1 MLIHG
6 RLEHSDWLIQ
16 NLAKRGIQIRGARY
30 GWDTFLNSSPC
41 SYHQLSLHCSSNF
54 KCDHP
59 SITVDFCF
67 QMRKLF
73 ISLAPRILRPDFTWP
88 RTPRP
93 AISETTPPVPHP
105 PGRTVRLAFGK
116 SFTMHYTIF
125 FAIVLLMVRN
135 PIWRP
140 NCATT
145 VWACDEMD
153 GLDKHWGSCCHAN
166 SCSCWNTCPKIPK
179 LWGASRWPL

>member
-6 RLEHSDWLIQ
+6 RLEHSDWLIH
-16 NLAKRGIQIRGARY
+16 NLAKRGIRIRGARY
-30 GWDTFLNSSPC
+30 GWDTFLDSSPC

-54 KCDHP
+54 RCDHP

-93 AISETTPPVPHP
+93 AISATTPPVPHP

-125 FAIVLLMVRN
+125 RN
-135 PIWRP
+135 ST
-140 NCATT
+140 A
-145 VWACDEMD
+145 
-153 GLDKHWGSCCHAN
+153 HGSKFHL
-166 SCSCWNTCPKIPK
+166 TPK
-179 LWGASRWPL
+179 LCNYRLGLWWNGRIGQALRKLLPCK